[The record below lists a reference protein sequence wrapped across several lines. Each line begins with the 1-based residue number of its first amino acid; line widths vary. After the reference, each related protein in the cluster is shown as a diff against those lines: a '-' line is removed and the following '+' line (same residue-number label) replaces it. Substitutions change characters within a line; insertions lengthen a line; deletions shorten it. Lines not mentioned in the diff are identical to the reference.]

1 MLSESHPQVYNTSY
15 PHNDWHLMLWWWGFR
30 LTTSGLRALWRLC
43 VVDASFPVSRL
54 IPIALNF
61 SVTRIRW
68 ESKPI
73 LGVRQSQGKAQKRRP
88 PVFPEK
94 TFFKSSCY
102 GNFFVRVGPPINQKK
117 VVWYFKQKTI
127 KSFKSVGLDRQ
138 TISAHL
144 GYFHFAWTGV
154 DMAVIGDWFMFPVP
168 RCRQILHGSEFCI
181 TWTSLPE
188 FFMKLIRVWS
198 DPTSWGTVGYVTE
211 RACTLIKLVV
221 CGSCCNGWRHNPCD
235 HDYSWA
241 ANNFLVLPG
250 YN

>member
-1 MLSESHPQVYNTSY
+1 MLNESHPQVYNTSY

-30 LTTSGLRALWRLC
+30 LTTSGLRALWKLC
-43 VVDASFPVSRL
+43 VVDASFPVNRL

-154 DMAVIGDWFMFPVP
+154 DMAVIETGLCFRFLGAGKFFTDQSSALPG
-168 RCRQILHGSEFCI
+168 RLCRSFSWNLSESDQ
-181 TWTSLPE
+181 TQLPE
-188 FFMKLIRVWS
+188 VRSVMSLK
-198 DPTSWGTVGYVTE
+198 G
-211 RACTLIKLVV
+211 RA
-221 CGSCCNGWRHNPCD
+221 R
-235 HDYSWA
+235 
-241 ANNFLVLPG
+241 
-250 YN
+250 